1 MKVTADK
8 DRLFDLLTWHGKGSP
23 SGLVRAS
30 IEEDGA
36 PLVIESAS
44 KDNGWQCSTV
54 EVKDSK
60 AGQAAFS
67 VMRIMAQKRLGKRLT
82 EMTLELSGKSVIS
95 HLGRSKASCPAV
107 LDIPEF
113 WRPEPAQ
120 EGQDPF
126 TVVAKVDATSLAW
139 LLRAGDAMR
148 NGDPTHPTHAATLLI
163 EDDAVSMHSTD
174 TYRMGFGKIESLTKG
189 GSGKHFISP
198 NELIAP
204 LSIMGGT
211 DTVELIEV
219 NGHLGLRGDG
229 SVTVRAS
236 MAAGAP
242 AMDTFL
248 EKAHETL
255 RKSAPLLLP
264 VSDFSDALGGIGLG
278 KNGATLV
285 EVKADHIVVSN
296 ANSASDMEGT
306 TKVEVEAQVP
316 DGASGSTFT
325 FNAANAS
332 AVIKQFRTPDLAM
345 TRNARMMVF
354 AESGQAPEGTS
365 PFVANIALVQ

>member
-67 VMRIMAQKRLGKRLT
+67 VMRVMAQKRLGKRLT
-82 EMTLELSGKSVIS
+82 EMTLELKGKSVTS
-95 HLGRSKASCPAV
+95 TLGRSSATSPAV
-107 LDIPEF
+107 FDIPEF
-113 WRPEPAQ
+113 WRPEG
-120 EGQDPF
+120 EDPF
-126 TVVAKVDATSLAW
+126 TVVAEVDATSLFW

-148 NGDPTHPTHAATLLI
+148 NGDPTHPTHAATLVI
-163 EDDAVSMHSTD
+163 EDGKVHIHATD
-174 TYRMGFGKIESLTKG
+174 MYRMGFGEIESLVKDG
-189 GSGKHFISP
+189 IGKHYISP
-198 NELIAP
+198 GDLLAP
-204 LSIMGGT
+204 LSIMS
-211 DTVELIEV
+211 DAETVELIEV
-219 NGHLGLRGDG
+219 NGHLGVRGAG
-229 SVTVRAS
+229 SVMVRAS
-236 MAAGAP
+236 MAAGP
-242 AMDTFL
+242 PVMDKL
-248 EKAHETL
+248 HASAQETL
-255 RKSAPLLLP
+255 QKSTPLTLP
-264 VSDFSDALGGIGLG
+264 VADFSDALAGIGLG

-285 EVKADHIVVSN
+285 EVCDDYIVVSN
-296 ANSASDMEGT
+296 AKSSSDMEGT
-306 TKVEVEAQVP
+306 TKVEIEAQVP
-316 DGASGSTFT
+316 QGASGSSFK

-345 TRNARMMVF
+345 TRNSRMAVLSEHGDSS
-354 AESGQAPEGTS
+354 ESTA